1 MWDMATK
8 LNHYIEEVRA
18 GYDDEQRDRLD
29 AQMRRFNLAGQLLA
43 LRLAAG
49 ITQAELAERAEL
61 SQADISRYERGL
73 GNPTRTTIEA
83 IAAALG
89 AHLELVR
96 NDEHKPQPEP
106 VNA

>member
-1 MWDMATK
+1 MATK
-8 LNHYIEEVRA
+8 LNYYIEEVRS
-18 GYDDEQRDRLD
+18 GYDDEQRARLD
-29 AQMRRFNLAGQLLA
+29 AQMRRFDLASQLLA

-49 ITQAELAERAEL
+49 LTQAELAERAGL

-73 GNPTRTTIEA
+73 GNPTSTTIEG

-96 NDEHKPQPEP
+96 NDEQKPQPEP
-106 VNA
+106 VDA

>member
-1 MWDMATK
+1 MATK
-8 LNHYIEEVRA
+8 LNDYIEEVRS
-18 GYDDEQRDRLD
+18 GYDDEQRARLD
-29 AQMRRFNLAGQLLA
+29 AEMRRFDLAGQLLA

-49 ITQAELAERAEL
+49 LTQAEVAERSGL

-89 AHLELVR
+89 AHLELVP
-96 NDEHKPQPEP
+96 DEQPTPELEP
-106 VNA
+106 A

>member
-1 MWDMATK
+1 MATK
-8 LNHYIEEVRA
+8 LNDYIEEVHS
-18 GYDDEQRDRLD
+18 GYNDEQRARLD
-29 AQMRRFNLAGQLLA
+29 AQMRRFDLAGQLLT

-49 ITQAELAERAEL
+49 LTQAEVAEHSGL

-73 GNPTRTTIEA
+73 GNPTRTTIEL